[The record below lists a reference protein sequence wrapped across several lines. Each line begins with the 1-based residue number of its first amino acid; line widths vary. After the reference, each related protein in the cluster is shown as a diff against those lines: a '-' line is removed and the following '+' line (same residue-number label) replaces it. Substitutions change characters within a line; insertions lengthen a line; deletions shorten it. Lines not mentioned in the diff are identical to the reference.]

1 MKRWRSFTA
10 WLRTVR
16 AAIRRVREPLLLLAA
31 VTATGTLH
39 FWLSGH
45 MPGPVHAFVY
55 TINLITLQT
64 APDALPAQLGMQLS
78 ALGLMAGGV
87 IALTGGAA
95 NLIEYVR
102 DPKQQQMALASTLS
116 NHVIVCGVGRVG
128 YRVITELLELGD
140 SVVAINRTENEEWLD
155 ALKRAGV
162 PIIIGD
168 ARQSATLR
176 EAGVERASSLIACT
190 SDDLTNLDVALDARA
205 LQPGIKIVLRMFDQ
219 QLAERVS
226 RGFDIKTAFS
236 VSALAAPALAAAATR
251 TKVNYSF
258 KLDGNLLNVVTI
270 SFKADSVFTGKTIK
284 QIEEM
289 SNCSVIGMDQ
299 AGVIAMHP
307 PHEHVV
313 RAGERYHVVGP
324 LAGVRMLQQ

>member
-1 MKRWRSFTA
+1 MKARRSFTA

-16 AAIRRVREPLLLLAA
+16 AAIRRVRAPLMLLGA
-31 VTATGTLH
+31 VTATGTLL
-39 FWLSGH
+39 FWLGGH

-55 TINLITLQT
+55 TINLVTLQT
-64 APDALPAQLGMQLS
+64 APDALPAQEGMQLA

-95 NLIEYVR
+95 NLIDYMR

-128 YRVITELLELGD
+128 YRVISELLELGD
-140 SVVAINRTENEEWLD
+140 AVVAINRTENEEWLD

-162 PIIIGD
+162 PVIIGD
-168 ARQSATLR
+168 ARQSATLK

-205 LQPGIKIVLRMFDQ
+205 IHPKIKIVLRMFDQ

-251 TKVNYSF
+251 TRVDYSF
-258 KLDGNLLNVVTI
+258 KLNGNLLNVVTI
-270 SFKADSVFTGKTIK
+270 SFKSDSAFAGKTIR
-284 QIEEM
+284 QVEEM

-299 AGVIAMHP
+299 DGAMAMHP